1 MKFLRLV
8 CLLYTNWGTYFLH
21 NHLIKTDNNHFL
33 SQSYLKALHKYLF
46 FNKNKSTINWYNKI
60 KSTES
65 VLTFSSCVRTKP
77 YFNFA
82 VLFRMVPIYIK
93 SYSFFE

>member
-33 SQSYLKALHKYLF
+33 SQPYLKALHKYLF
-46 FNKNKSTINWYNKI
+46 FNKNKSTIN
-60 KSTES
+60 
-65 VLTFSSCVRTKP
+65 
-77 YFNFA
+77 
-82 VLFRMVPIYIK
+82 
-93 SYSFFE
+93 